1 MGEAREADQILASD
15 GAGEVLHW
23 TFHDLR
29 RSAATGLA
37 RLGVNLPVVERILNH
52 TGASFSGVAGIY
64 QRHSFDN
71 ERRHALDLW
80 GTHIERL
87 VSTEVSANA
96 MVLKA
101 TG

>member
-1 MGEAREADQILASD
+1 MLDRILARD

-64 QRHSFDN
+64 QKHSFDT
-71 ERRHALDLW
+71 ERRHALDAW
-80 GTHIERL
+80 GAFIERL
-87 VSTEVSANA
+87 ITVEPGANVVEMVRA
-96 MVLKA
+96 M
-101 TG
+101 